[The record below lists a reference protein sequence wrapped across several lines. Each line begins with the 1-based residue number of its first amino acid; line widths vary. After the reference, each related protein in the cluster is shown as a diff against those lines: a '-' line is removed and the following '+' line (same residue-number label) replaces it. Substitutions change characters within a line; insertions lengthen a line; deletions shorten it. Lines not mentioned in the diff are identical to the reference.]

1 MNEQIEVLLTF
12 ILYLAFFGWIGWT
25 RGSRREG
32 FTLAIALGSWIL
44 LQEFGDIFVRLVNLI
59 GKGVAFVRAGGLGAN
74 PDAAFAAIRSA
85 SPWVD
90 DTNRGG
96 FLFILWIVVLIL
108 AYMISGLKL
117 FNKNNKSDGWALFFG
132 MLSGLLYAVVLLPRL
147 ITLIVPGDVTAAEV
161 LRSSNALKVLGSTAT
176 TLRSALVN
184 VWQLVKPQASLI
196 ILLVL
201 TLLLVLAASSLR
213 RGSRPTRAEERR

>member
-32 FTLAIALGSWIL
+32 FTLAVALGSWIL
-44 LQEFGDIFVRLVNLI
+44 LQEFGDVFVRLANLI
-59 GKGVAFVRAGGLGAN
+59 GKALAFVRAGGLGAN
-74 PDAAFAAIRSA
+74 PDAAFAALRSVP
-85 SPWVD
+85 PWID
-90 DTNRGG
+90 DTNRAG
-96 FLFILWIVVLIL
+96 FLFILWVAILIL
-108 AYMISGLKL
+108 AYMMSGLKP
-117 FNKNNKSDGWALFFG
+117 FSKNNKADGWAVLFG
-132 MLSGLLYAVVLLPRL
+132 MLSGLLYATVLLPRL
-147 ITLIVPGDVTAAEV
+147 ITLLVPGDVTAAEV
-161 LRSSNALKVLGSTAT
+161 LRSSNALKILASTAT

-213 RGSRPTRAEERR
+213 RGERPRRAEERR

>member
-32 FTLAIALGSWIL
+32 FTLAIGLGSWIL
-44 LQEFGDIFVRLVNLI
+44 LQEFGDVFVRIANLL
-59 GKGVAFVRAGGLGAN
+59 GKFVAFVRAGGLGAN
-74 PDAAFAAIRSA
+74 SNAAFAAIGSA
-85 SPWVD
+85 QPWVD
-90 DTNRGG
+90 DTNRAG
-96 FLFILWIVVLIL
+96 FLFIVWVVILIL
-108 AYMISGLKL
+108 GYVISGLKL
-117 FNKNNKSDGWALFFG
+117 FNKNNKSDGWAVLFG
-132 MLSGLLYAVVLLPRL
+132 MISGLLYAAVLLPRL
-147 ITLIVPGDVTAAEV
+147 ITLIVPGDVTAAQV
-161 LRSSNALKVLGSTAT
+161 LRSSNALKVLGGTLT

-184 VWQLVKPQASLI
+184 VWQLVKPQSSII
-196 ILLVL
+196 ILIVL